1 MLDIRH
7 KYQNSG
13 SFSKSLNFG
22 KAFKPNLT
30 EYPYSLNSVDTKIF
44 NKSIFKILYRFNKI
58 NQYIITKPASKNQ
71 LIEIFANFKPFQLKV
86 FNNFFKK

>member
-58 NQYIITKPASKNQ
+58 NQYIITKSPSKTQ
-71 LIEIFANFKPFQLKV
+71 SIEIFVNFKLFQSKLFKE
-86 FNNFFKK
+86 FFKK